1 MEIQKQVIIA
11 LDFPEKEQAEKML
24 THWDGKE
31 KPFIKVGY
39 QLFYRVGPEWVA
51 KRKEEGY
58 SIFLDLKLHDIPNTV
73 AKGVES
79 ICCLGVDF
87 LTIHASGGRQMIE
100 AAREAAEKKTS
111 GERIRLLAV
120 TQLTSTDQSMLN
132 DELGIPGTI
141 TDSVERYAKLAYESG
156 ADGVICSGQEASLI
170 KAATSSHFLAVT
182 PGIRPLGH
190 DVQDQKRVVTPTAAI
205 QNGADHLVIG
215 RPITGAPSP
224 ITAYENILSEIK
236 QARGLSL

>member
-1 MEIQKQVIIA
+1 
-11 LDFPEKEQAEKML
+11 
-24 THWDGKE
+24 
-31 KPFIKVGY
+31 
-39 QLFYRVGPEWVA
+39 
-51 KRKEEGY
+51 
-58 SIFLDLKLHDIPNTV
+58 
-73 AKGVES
+73 
-79 ICCLGVDF
+79 
-87 LTIHASGGRQMIE
+87 
-100 AAREAAEKKTS
+100 
-111 GERIRLLAV
+111 
-120 TQLTSTDQSMLN
+120 MLN